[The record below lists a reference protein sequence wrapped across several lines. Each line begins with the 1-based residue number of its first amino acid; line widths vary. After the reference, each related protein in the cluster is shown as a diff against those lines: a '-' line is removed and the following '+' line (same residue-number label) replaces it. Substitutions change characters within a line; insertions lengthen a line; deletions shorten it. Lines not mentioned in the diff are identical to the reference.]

1 MPRRARGLESRTND
15 TPLSIVSQLAVWY
28 EWSVLTLL
36 DSEQASTKYYN
47 FQASRKLPE
56 LTLQWYIFFL
66 CGFGYLLDLM
76 YAQAF
81 GLVTPALQN
90 ELGFPGTI
98 LPVSF
103 PMLGVR
109 LMYGRL

>member
-1 MPRRARGLESRTND
+1 MSR
-15 TPLSIVSQLAVWY
+15 PAG
-28 EWSVLTLL
+28 E
-36 DSEQASTKYYN
+36 
-47 FQASRKLPE
+47 LPE

-98 LPVSF
+98 LPVF
-103 PMLGVR
+103 VFHAGVR